1 MAKKDMLEAKLGWLK
16 LLFSILIV
24 TGFSLLGWIVL
35 NYTKQSHTVVMLCLL
50 AILSLMVAISVVINW
65 ALDLMKQLEEV

>member
-50 AILSLMVAISVVINW
+50 AILSLMVAIAVVINW

>member
-50 AILSLMVAISVVINW
+50 AILSLMAAIAVVINW